1 MNAVHLIL
9 PRVCVVYRAAEG
21 YGFAHP
27 DKERFLFSSHLFR
40 TLMMPLLL
48 IPLLRR
54 PLSLSLCLFR
64 SISRSQSLSAYELSR
79 LPNLFLFSPVLDVL
93 CRPLRKPDPVD
104 RLCCTRTLTSF
115 RPEVR
120 EPMESFLI
128 SDRTATSYGKFSQ
141 PPSTIHWSI
150 ATDRDSS
157 LIVSFRSGPTW
168 PRG

>member
-9 PRVCVVYRAAEG
+9 PRVCAVYRAAEG

-27 DKERFLFSSHLFR
+27 DKERFLFSSHLFQ

-48 IPLLRR
+48 IPLLR
-54 PLSLSLCLFR
+54 PLLSLFR

-79 LPNLFLFSPVLDVL
+79 LSNLFLFSPVLDVL

-104 RLCCTRTLTSF
+104 RLCSTRTLTSF

-150 ATDRDSS
+150 ATDQDSS